1 MPRSLSVRARM
12 GAGVAAM
19 VLPLL
24 AVSGTAAVGLE
35 STLDS
40 FADTR
45 DEAIAEALPLA
56 RLRTLVIELERD
68 GQRAALHPRDGRPI
82 TYPVTRDRML
92 DAFAAL
98 EGAGM
103 TEEGD
108 LAAAAQGDA
117 RRAAAI
123 IDQALAAPA
132 TTAVEQAAVLDR
144 LAEAGRHVS
153 EAASALGRAE
163 ALASADILDE
173 YEQAHEGQ
181 RQVLAAILAV
191 MVVGMTVALM
201 GGLHLTRAVLGPLG
215 AFREATR
222 RLGDGVL
229 SHRVELD
236 SRDEFGTLARTFN
249 TMAEELERQ
258 QQELFRSARE
268 DALTGLANRIRLGE
282 HLDAAL
288 SGDSPTS
295 LLLID
300 LDGFKGINDTLGH
313 SVGDEVLR
321 TVADRLRCT
330 VRPGDLAVRLGG
342 DEFAVVVRGDVT
354 ESSQVAERILAAVRP
369 AFRHGERDLFLTA
382 SIGVVSTSDA
392 ASEAGSDAASR
403 GEDLLRHADLAMYRA
418 KYSGKNAFCVHDAA
432 SHSALEDTMRLA
444 TDLPGALERRELV
457 LHYQPVQTIND
468 QSLVA
473 VEALMRWEHPTLGL
487 VPPGSFVPLA
497 EKTGLIVPMGAWALD
512 EACRQLREWRDRF
525 GEDQGLQMS
534 VNVSARQL
542 ADEAF
547 PDIVARALAR
557 HGIPAGRLVLEI
569 TESMLVE
576 DLRAEASRLHE
587 TKELGVLLAVDDFG
601 TGYSSLS
608 YLPRFPVDQLKLDKS
623 LVDQIDRPRG
633 RAVAAGIIA
642 LGRTLGLE
650 MVAEGIEHEHQ
661 LVALDALGCGLG
673 AGARLPPGQARRG
686 RRHHPPAHRAGGR
699 KAEHGTP
706 VVRSRP
712 HRCAAS
718 GRLSAQPLA
727 GTAAPRLNRRGR
739 RSAHRSR

>member
-1 MPRSLSVRARM
+1 MPRSLPVRARM

-24 AVSGTAAVGLE
+24 AVSGTAVIGLE
-35 STLDS
+35 ATLTS
-40 FADTR
+40 FADTA
-45 DEAIAEALPLA
+45 DEAIDEALPLA
-56 RLRTLVIELERD
+56 RLQTLVIQVERN
-68 GQRAALHPRDGRPI
+68 GMRAALHPEEESPAA
-82 TYPVTRDRML
+82 YVATRDRMAE
-92 DAFAAL
+92 AFAAL
-98 EGAGM
+98 DGQDM
-103 TEEGD
+103 TEEGELAGIAERHAQRVVDIIDD
-108 LAAAAQGDA
+108 LVAAAAAD
-117 RRAAAI
+117 
-123 IDQALAAPA
+123 PA
-132 TTAVEQAAVLDR
+132 QRGAVLDR
-144 LAEAGRHVS
+144 LTEAREHARD
-153 EAASALGRAE
+153 AAAALGRAE
-163 ALASADILDE
+163 ALATADILDE
-173 YEQAHEGQ
+173 YEQAHAGQ
-181 RQVLAAILAV
+181 RQVLAGILAV
-191 MVVGMTVALM
+191 VLVGLAVALA

-229 SHRVELD
+229 SHRVELNR
-236 SRDEFGTLARTFN
+236 RDEFGTLARTFN
-249 TMAEELERQ
+249 TMAEDLERQ

-268 DALTGLANRIRLGE
+268 DALTGLANRVRLRE

-288 SGDSPTS
+288 TSGAPTS

-321 TVADRLRCT
+321 TVADRLRRT
-330 VRPGDLAVRLGG
+330 IRSEDLAVRLGG
-342 DEFAVVVRGDVT
+342 DEFAVVVDGDAA
-354 ESSQVAERILAAVRP
+354 ESSRVAERILAAVRP
-369 AFRHGERDLFLTA
+369 AFRHADRDLYLTA
-382 SIGVVSTSDA
+382 SIGVVSN
-392 ASEAGSDAASR
+392 SEATADAGSDAASR

-457 LHYQPVQTIND
+457 LHYQPVHTID
-468 QSLVA
+468 GQALVA

-487 VPPGSFVPLA
+487 VPPGSFIPLA
-497 EKTGLIVPMGAWALD
+497 EKTGLIAPMGAWALD
-512 EACRQLREWRDRF
+512 VACRQLREWRDLL
-525 GEDQGLQMS
+525 GSEQVLQMS

-547 PDIVARALAR
+547 PDMVAQTLAR

-576 DLRAEASRLHE
+576 DLRAEVSRLHQI
-587 TKELGVLLAVDDFG
+587 KELGVLLAVDDFG

-608 YLPRFPVDQLKLDKS
+608 YLPQFPVDQLKLDKS

-633 RAVAAGIIA
+633 RAVAAGIID

-661 LVALDALGCGLG
+661 LLALDALGCALG
-673 AGARLPPGQARRG
+673 QGFHLARPAAAAATTRRLTEQVTG
-686 RRHHPPAHRAGGR
+686 RQGVAQ
-699 KAEHGTP
+699 
-706 VVRSRP
+706 
-712 HRCAAS
+712 
-718 GRLSAQPLA
+718 LS
-727 GTAAPRLNRRGR
+727 
-739 RSAHRSR
+739 